1 MDLQYLLEMI
11 REAETIQEAEEHIG
25 AVFNLFNEMNEM
37 IEELKQTEIMLQCQ
51 VDELNDRVA
60 ELECN

>member
-11 REAETIQEAEEHIG
+11 HEAETPQEAEEHIG
-25 AVFNLFNEMNEM
+25 AVFNMFQEMNDM
-37 IEELKQTEIMLQCQ
+37 IEELKQSEMMLQSQ

-60 ELECN
+60 ELEG